1 MYIMDNTEF
10 DDVIEQAVPTD
21 QAVEQEEEFDLDL
34 DIEVPEQGGTF
45 KFKLG
50 DEEFN
55 LPEALKG
62 KVIPQSEWTKK
73 TQTLAQERKALEEAK
88 AQLEAQRYN
97 IKQADDETKKLESTL
112 YAAEIKLATYEDID
126 WQAYLQQNPVEAQ
139 KHYIQYQQLKDA
151 RQTIAKS
158 LTEREQAR
166 QEAYQSTSKEKLQ
179 KAKEELLQQIPS
191 WDNVKESVVQN
202 ALTKYGFSKDDVEVA
217 SYDSRVAKMM
227 IDAEKWNR
235 YTALR
240 DEKNGKTT
248 LDHNKPIKSVG
259 KPSSKTPS
267 AENISDDAQWFKERY
282 KR

>member
-1 MYIMDNTEF
+1 MDEDF
-10 DDVIEQAVPTD
+10 IIDEQALSATD
-21 QAVEQEEEFDLDL
+21 SESEFDLDVVV
-34 DIEVPEQGGTF
+34 DDDAEQVEEQPAKRTYKVKVDKEEIEV
-45 KFKLG
+45 
-50 DEEFN
+50 DEDE
-55 LPEALKG
+55 LVKG
-62 KVIPQSEWTKK
+62 YSRQIDYTRK
-73 TQTLAQERKALEEAK
+73 TQTIAQERKALEEAK

-166 QEAYQSTSKEKLQ
+166 QEAYQSTSQEKLQ
-179 KAKEELLQQIPS
+179 KAKEELLQQIPN

-217 SYDSRVAKMM
+217 SYDSRIAKMM

-248 LDHNKPIKSVG
+248 PDRNKPIKSVG